1 MMENIGYNEDYDQK
15 GLELLKELISK
26 GKKKGN
32 RTLRFIFSLKIKI
45 LIKIVLYLLLF
56 SKKLESKMKK
66 NLLLIPVAILLG
78 ACSANPNSSLPST
91 EASSTPSTRDVVL
104 SNESTNTTQTLAKDG
119 LSTFLASIGKN
130 STVNATVKEEGE
142 KTTSFTTVYDANG
155 IATYENGTF
164 VSGTTSTPQGIVEFI
179 KTGNS
184 YKIAAVDSPVN
195 DPKLIYGALFCS
207 PYDLVSLGESV
218 WNDDLTS
225 NNEDLFHVISGLAN
239 LYSYQDYLKYES
251 STVTLTLGEEAKL
264 EGTLSFDIIFETF
277 TVDYSLTIEDIGTS
291 VSDEL
296 NKFNANPATIVAKT
310 AYSAEVLSFLG
321 SATLPFIGFGYGL
334 HEDLDTE
341 DGTLSL
347 TDVTTEEGIF
357 TKFVAALDTSIWIKD
372 TETSDEE
379 NGYLAYATDD
389 GTYLLD
395 ITFSSDTKLGG
406 LGIYPNGH
414 FQVDVSRFA

>member
-1 MMENIGYNEDYDQK
+1 MFEKSTSFSGSYESPGVRNLKMNET
-15 GLELLKELISK
+15 IS
-26 GKKKGN
+26 
-32 RTLRFIFSLKIKI
+32 SLKI
-45 LIKIVLYLLLF
+45 LIKIVLYFLLF
-56 SKKLESKMKK
+56 SKKLENKMKK

-78 ACSANPNSSLPST
+78 ACSPNPNSSLPST
-91 EASSTPSTRDVVL
+91 EASSTPSTRDIVL
-104 SNESTNTTQTLAKDG
+104 SNESTNTTQTLEKDG

-130 STVNATVKEEGE
+130 STVNATVKEDGE
-142 KTTSFTTVYDANG
+142 TTSFTTVYDANG

-184 YKIAAVDSPVN
+184 YEIAAVDSPVN

-347 TDVTTEEGIF
+347 TDVTAEEGIF

-389 GTYLLD
+389 GNYLLD
-395 ITFSSDTKLGG
+395 ITFSSDAKLGG

-414 FQVDVSRFA
+414 FQVDVTRLA